1 MVLGTLEVY
10 DSATVYNINPNN
22 LSNTMAKSK
31 EKRKIASSFYHDAV
45 LIFIS
50 GVFSAVLGADIS
62 NGSLASFSGW
72 PLLIALMVF
81 LIIIPLAVAKLFG
94 KLFFRS

>member
-1 MVLGTLEVY
+1 MV
-10 DSATVYNINPNN
+10 
-22 LSNTMAKSK
+22 KSK
-31 EKRKIASSFYHDAV
+31 DKRKTVSSLYHDAV

-62 NGSLASFSGW
+62 NGSLALLSGW
-72 PLLIALMVF
+72 PLFIALMVF

-94 KLFFRS
+94 KLFLGAEL